1 PEAIEWVKM
10 QYISK
15 VKAIS
20 DRTLRAIEIAVVEV
34 HDDEYVVCNQKNGN
48 HYVVRPSHPNPKERC
63 ECADCHFRGAKCK
76 HQIAVEQFIR
86 SQAAQSQVLVA

>member
-15 VKAIS
+15 VKAIAL
-20 DRTLRAIEIAVVEV
+20 RTLRAIEIAVVEV
-34 HDDEYVVCNQKNGN
+34 HDDEYVVCNQKNGH
-48 HYVVRPSHPNPKERC
+48 HYVVRPFHPNPKERC

-86 SQAAQSQVLVA
+86 SQTAQSQVLVA